1 VTSRRSHPF
10 ARLAAP
16 VSLVLMAVAA
26 RAQEGAGEAPAK
38 PAEVPVTPRE
48 ALSRR
53 LEKHR
58 YFSKIAWTVADVP
71 GPILLALQTPPKERP
86 NYDRSIAGFYLPWME
101 TLEQVFV
108 EHYAKPFGLERV
120 AGRPPYAVCALLSE
134 GDLFN
139 YFKASFGAREAISWG
154 HFDPEL
160 ELVIVNGELG
170 SAPAMHLRRAAL
182 SAFVIAMLH
191 AHYSGPG
198 ARPPSAWLVHGLSD
212 YLAYHLGITPETL
225 RQRRVD
231 PEWPGLVARA
241 ARASEV
247 RDVAL
252 LSLAELL
259 PLESASRYWSLV
271 RAKSKALGFATPPDS
286 YRYTYWAQSVLW
298 MQYLDQAG
306 EGRYR
311 PAFGAYLKSAL
322 SGDGGLQA
330 FRRAFGDVDL
340 GELDRAVVRF
350 ALQQDLGANPVDP
363 IDSAVIDGLFRGPA
377 VALPAGPEPTASAA
391 ALAPDAGDLQAQHAL
406 ALRRVLRG
414 DIEGGLARLEE
425 LEDQARGGPLEGR
438 IGRDRE
444 RTAGFARLR
453 DTWLEELIESGAKL
467 SFERNGRK
475 ISALVQAIEDGALR
489 LETRRGEV
497 EKLPLSE
504 LEPYEIARQMGRKQA
519 DSEDGWLRIWG
530 YVLAGDAR
538 WEKLLKGRTQEESL
552 LRADAQEWYPG
563 LLRMGEAA
571 ELLEELA
578 GLKAD
583 AAPELV
589 LARVREMK
597 PFEDL
602 ELVARR
608 KAALRELAA
617 GALERSFD
625 PQAIDDLLAG
635 RLERLGD
642 GRARL
647 TYEFDDPREREDFVL
662 VPGYL
667 TGWREAQGALE
678 LKPEDFH
685 VAVEDGDLALL
696 GQSGLACKVRFGTP
710 FVARYVLRIDMPQV
724 DSPHVHF
731 ALMALDDGRE
741 NQVACVGLGGL
752 HAWDASREHHVTEYL
767 PPEMYS
773 PGRAYEFELRIAGGR
788 AQSFRDG
795 QPMRNIDAGS
805 LQEGRVIAFVHSDAR
820 IRFDRLEIEG
830 QLGDRAV
837 NELRADWVE
846 SQLAELGL

>member
-1 VTSRRSHPF
+1 MARRSHLRP
-10 ARLAAP
+10 L
-16 VSLVLMAVAA
+16 AA
-26 RAQEGAGEAPAK
+26 RAASLVILAGALGAQQGAGEASPQPAAV
-38 PAEVPVTPRE
+38 PATPKE

-53 LEKHR
+53 LEKHP
-58 YFSKIAWTVADVP
+58 YFSKIAWTVADLP
-71 GPILLALQTPPKERP
+71 GPILLVVQKPPRERP
-86 NYDRSIAGFYLPWME
+86 NYEGSIAGFYLRWIE
-101 TLEQVFV
+101 ALERIFV
-108 EHYAKPFGLERV
+108 ERYAQPFGLERV
-120 AGRPPYAVCALLSE
+120 EGRPPYAVCALLSE
-134 GDLFN
+134 GDLLN
-139 YFKASFGAREAISWG
+139 YHRSSGVPGDDTYWAY
-154 HFDPEL
+154 FDHEL
-160 ELVIVNGELG
+160 EIVVVNGDLG
-170 SAPAMHLRRAAL
+170 SAPAIRLRRAAL
-182 SAFVIAMLH
+182 AAFVQAMLH
-191 AHYSGPG
+191 AHYRGPR
-198 ARPPSAWLVHGLSD
+198 ALPPSAWLVGGLAD
-212 YLAYHLGITPETL
+212 HLAYHLGSMVETL
-225 RQRRVD
+225 QERRID
-231 PEWPGLVARA
+231 PEWTQLLARA
-241 ARASEV
+241 ARASDV
-247 RDVAL
+247 RGAVL
-252 LSLAELL
+252 LPISELL
-259 PLESASRYWSLV
+259 TIQKDSQYWPLV
-271 RAKSKALGFATPPDS
+271 RAKAKALGLPTPS
-286 YRYTYWAQSVLW
+286 EAYRYTYLAQAVVW
-298 MQYLDQAG
+298 MHFLDQAE

-311 PAFGAYLKSAL
+311 PAFGAFLKSAL
-322 SGDGGLQA
+322 SGDAGPQA
-330 FRRAFGDVDL
+330 FRRAFGDADL
-340 GELDRAVVRF
+340 GELDRAVLRF
-350 ALQQDLGANPVDP
+350 AVQHHLRANPGTPFDL
-363 IDSAVIDGLFRGPA
+363 AVIDKLFRDPVVA
-377 VALPAGPEPTASAA
+377 VAPELEAKESSAG
-391 ALAPDAGDLQAQHAL
+391 LAPDAGDLQVQHAL

-414 DIEGGLARLEE
+414 DLDGGLARLVE
-425 LEDQARGGPLEGR
+425 LVEQARGGPLEGR

-453 DTWLEELIESGAKL
+453 DAWLEELIESGAKL

-475 ISALVQAIEDGALR
+475 ISARVQAIEDGGLR
-489 LETRRGEV
+489 LETTRGEV
-497 EKLPLSE
+497 EKLSLSE

-519 DSEDGWLRIWG
+519 DSEDGWLRIWA

-538 WEKLLKGRTQEESL
+538 WEKLLKGRTQGESL

-625 PQAIDDLLAG
+625 PQAIDGLLAG
-635 RLERLGD
+635 RLERLGE
-642 GRARL
+642 GRVRL

-667 TGWREAQGALE
+667 TGWREAQGALA

-685 VAVEDGDLALL
+685 IAVEDGELAAL

-710 FVARYVLRIDMPQV
+710 FVARYVLRIDVPQMESPQV
-724 DSPHVHF
+724 YF

-830 QLGDRAV
+830 QLGERAV